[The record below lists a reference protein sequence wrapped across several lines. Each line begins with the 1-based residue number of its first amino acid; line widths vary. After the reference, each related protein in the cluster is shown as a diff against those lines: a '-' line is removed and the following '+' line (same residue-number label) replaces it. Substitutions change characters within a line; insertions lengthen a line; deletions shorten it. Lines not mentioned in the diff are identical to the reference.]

1 MDNFLNNEPKILKLI
16 VRVHIYHIL
25 IYIQKN
31 KCWFENWIFKNFFMK
46 IYRSQMDY
54 TKVHPI
60 KPMVHYIATANADLF
75 NGTGGRPW

>member
-1 MDNFLNNEPKILKLI
+1 
-16 VRVHIYHIL
+16 
-25 IYIQKN
+25 
-31 KCWFENWIFKNFFMK
+31 
-46 IYRSQMDY
+46 MDY